1 MLADALAYARGDPS
15 PAPKRNVFEQVIEKS
30 QPLKPELPH
39 AFVRDHT
46 GEVGEVMSISPDH
59 ATPGADEPDVNARND
74 LAVYALCNR
83 VCARFH
89 ACATEPRF
97 PIVFD
102 TPPHLMFNGMVFF
115 VETQRTETHSE
126 AIRDAIGHGGEVI
139 VGTFLLIRMW
149 AIGLTSCFVSRRL
162 RCESSHAPH
171 RRR

>member
-1 MLADALAYARGDPS
+1 MLDAAQAKHMLAAAQAPGADPS

-59 ATPGADEPDVNARND
+59 ATPGVDEPGVNAPHD

-97 PIVFD
+97 VFD
-102 TPPHLMFNGMVFF
+102 GTPPARMFEGMVFF
-115 VETQRTETHSE
+115 VETQRTDAHHES
-126 AIRDAIGHGGEVI
+126 IRDVNTHGGEVI
-139 VGTFLLIRMW
+139 VGAYDASRVTHLIGEFFLILVW
-149 AIGLTSCFVSRRL
+149 AM
-162 RCESSHAPH
+162 
-171 RRR
+171 